1 MRCYSLQIQPKP
13 TMHPPTIH
21 QKIQLHPKFTNT
33 PIIASP
39 ELYNSQNTL
48 LPITKPCPQGE
59 EIEVE
64 ACKEI
69 PNLQFPMIALAIGLK
84 P

>member
-1 MRCYSLQIQPKP
+1 
-13 TMHPPTIH
+13 MHPPNNTLENIAT
-21 QKIQLHPKFTNT
+21 PNFTNT
-33 PIIASP
+33 PIIATP